1 MDTIIRATVLY
12 WVLLFVWRLL
22 GRRTASQLSP
32 FELIVIFILGGL
44 TIQAIVADDRSVV
57 NAIAGVFTIAANH
70 ILVSAIKQRSVGFR
84 KLVDGTPVVV
94 VNNGKLDER
103 LLHGLRMVEED
114 VFAAARQEGI
124 QSLDEIRMAV

>member
-44 TIQAIVADDRSVV
+44 TIQSIVADDRSVV
-57 NAIAGVFTIAANH
+57 NAIAGVFAIAANH
-70 ILVSAIKQRSVGFR
+70 VLVSAIKQRSAWFR
-84 KLVDGTPVVV
+84 KLVDGTPIIVVRD
-94 VNNGKLDER
+94 GKIDKR
-103 LLHGLRMVEED
+103 ILHGLRMVEED
-114 VFAAARQEGI
+114 VFAAARQEG
-124 QSLDEIRMAV
+124 LATLEK